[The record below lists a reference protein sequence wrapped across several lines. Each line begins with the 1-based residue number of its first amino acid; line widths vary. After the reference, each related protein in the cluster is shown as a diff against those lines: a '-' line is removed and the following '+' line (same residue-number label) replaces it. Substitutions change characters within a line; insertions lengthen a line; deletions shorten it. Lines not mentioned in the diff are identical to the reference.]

1 MPRLLPNTC
10 LEEWPIFLTH
20 SIYFWKFLFG
30 VCGSAASQT
39 AGACLVLRGSR
50 HAGPASAGPRPPSV
64 RDFTAGVRA
73 RVGVWPC
80 SHLYGLL
87 ATFFLQLEKECVFM
101 SLERY
106 LLKKSLIAEERIFKK
121 PFRRFYFSNF

>member
-1 MPRLLPNTC
+1 MQGPPPRGPG
-10 LEEWPIFLTH
+10 PPR
-20 SIYFWKFLFG
+20 
-30 VCGSAASQT
+30 CGTSQRRC
-39 AGACLVLRGSR
+39 AQ
-50 HAGPASAGPRPPSV
+50 
-64 RDFTAGVRA
+64 
-73 RVGVWPC
+73 VGVWPC

>member
-50 HAGPASAGPRPPSV
+50 HAGPASAGPRPPSM

-73 RVGVWPC
+73 GR
-80 SHLYGLL
+80 SL
-87 ATFFLQLEKECVFM
+87 AVFSSLRPSGHILSPAGKGMCVYEFGKI
-101 SLERY
+101 L
-106 LLKKSLIAEERIFKK
+106 A
-121 PFRRFYFSNF
+121 